1 MKSMPARYRTR
12 VLPNARPKFSLTANH
27 GSRSSPISSA
37 PIRFRNGHGE
47 HAVLDGFL
55 ALADAWIAR
64 AADAA
69 GLAWFRAAVDDVVHA
84 ADDRALGAAIGLAPR
99 RLGRADLAITPADA
113 ARADALRPGFDP
125 SDWSIDQ
132 LARVAL
138 MAASHDGD
146 EAAFAA
152 RFDAFCATA
161 ELNELIALARGLPIY
176 PGARLLE
183 PRAREAV
190 RSGMKPVFEAVA
202 HRNPYPR
209 EIFAEDPW
217 NHMVVKALFIGS
229 SLWPIQGLDQRAN
242 PHLAR
247 MLVDF
252 AHERWAAGRT
262 VSPEL
267 WRCVAPHAD
276 ARGIA
281 ALRRAFDTGGDKD
294 RLAVALA
301 VERTPAADLLPF
313 GAEVE
318 TLRARLGDESIAWR
332 DLA

>member
-1 MKSMPARYRTR
+1 M
-12 VLPNARPKFSLTANH
+12 NAPS
-27 GSRSSPISSA
+27 
-37 PIRFRNGHGE
+37 RFRNGHGE
-47 HAVLDGFL
+47 NAVLDGFL
-55 ALADAWIAR
+55 ALADEWVAR

-69 GLAWFRAAVDDVVHA
+69 GLAWFRDAVHKVVHA
-84 ADDRALGAAIGLAPR
+84 AGDRALGTAIGLAPR
-99 RLGRADLAITPADA
+99 KLGRADLALTPDDV
-113 ARADALRPGFDP
+113 ARAAALRPGFDP
-125 SDWSIDQ
+125 RDWSVDQ

-146 EAAFAA
+146 DAASAA

-161 ELNELIALARGLPIY
+161 EVHELIALCRGLPVY

-209 EIFAEDPW
+209 ENFAEDPW

-252 AHERWAAGRT
+252 AHERWAAGRS

-276 ARGIA
+276 ADGIA
-281 ALRRAFDTGGDKD
+281 ALRRAFETGGDKD

-301 VERTPAADLLPF
+301 IRDTEAAAALSF
-313 GAEVE
+313 GSEIE
-318 TLRARLGDESIAWR
+318 TIGGRLAKEKIAWR

>member
-1 MKSMPARYRTR
+1 MS
-12 VLPNARPKFSLTANH
+12 V
-27 GSRSSPISSA
+27 A
-37 PIRFRNGHGE
+37 PSRFRNGHGSN
-47 HAVLDGFL
+47 AVLDGFL
-55 ALADAWIAR
+55 ALADEWIAR

-69 GLAWFRAAVDDVVHA
+69 GRAWFRDAIDKVVHA
-84 ADDRALGAAIGLAPR
+84 GNDRALGVAIGLAAR
-99 RLGRADLAITPADA
+99 KLGRADLALTPADA
-113 ARADALRPGFDP
+113 ARTAALRPGFDAR
-125 SDWSIDQ
+125 DWSVDQ
-132 LARVAL
+132 LARVAM

-146 EAAFAA
+146 DAAFAA
-152 RFDAFCATA
+152 RFDGFCATA
-161 ELNELIALARGLPIY
+161 EVNELIALCRGLPIY

-209 EIFAEDPW
+209 EAFAEDPW
-217 NHMVVKALFIGS
+217 NHMVVKALFIGA
-229 SLWPIQGLDQRAN
+229 SLWPIQGLDERAN

-252 AHERWAAGRT
+252 AHERWAAGRS

-276 ARGIA
+276 TQGIA
-281 ALRRAFDTGGDKD
+281 ALRRAFDAGGDKD

-301 VERTPAADLLPF
+301 VERSDAAGLLS
-313 GAEVE
+313 
-318 TLRARLGDESIAWR
+318 LRNEMQVLSVRLADDNITWR

>member
-1 MKSMPARYRTR
+1 M
-12 VLPNARPKFSLTANH
+12 VDD
-27 GSRSSPISSA
+27 GSRSSPISIA
-37 PIRFRNGHGE
+37 PTRFRNGHGE
-47 HAVLDGFL
+47 NAVLDGFL
-55 ALADAWIAR
+55 ALADEWIAR
-64 AADAA
+64 GADAA
-69 GLAWFRAAVDDVVHA
+69 GLAWFRAAIDKVVHA
-84 ADDRALGAAIGLAPR
+84 AGDRALGTAIGLAPR
-99 RLGRADLAITPADA
+99 RLGRADLALTPADA
-113 ARADALRPGFDP
+113 ARAAALRPGFDP
-125 SDWSIDQ
+125 RDWSIDQ

-146 EAAFAA
+146 AAAFAA
-152 RFDAFCATA
+152 RFDGFCATA
-161 ELNELIALARGLPIY
+161 ELNELIALARGLAVY

-209 EIFAEDPW
+209 EVFAEDPW
-217 NHMVVKALFIGS
+217 NHMVVKALFIGA
-229 SLWPIQGLDQRAN
+229 SLWPIQGLDERAN

-276 ARGIA
+276 AQGIA
-281 ALRRAFDTGGDKD
+281 ALRQAFDSGGDKD

-301 VERTPAADLLPF
+301 VERTQAAAFLPF
-313 GAEVE
+313 RDEIEKLHV
-318 TLRARLGDESIAWR
+318 RLADEKVAWC